1 MENKELNDVIEEKT
15 KKLAMSD
22 KLVRPEKKIMMCA
35 LYLMFY
41 RDRPRIFVRDMSLGK
56 VIFDAWLSVYKG
68 KAEELLQT
76 YKDGVKKDVMEELGM
91 TINDA
96 PVPTP
101 DSIKSKILIKLN
113 DVVMNESDPAKLAGA
128 LKVLDK
134 YEKDEKEVKKSKKA
148 SIYDDLKNI

>member
-1 MENKELNDVIEEKT
+1 
-15 KKLAMSD
+15 
-22 KLVRPEKKIMMCA
+22 
-35 LYLMFY
+35 
-41 RDRPRIFVRDMSLGK
+41 
-56 VIFDAWLSVYKG
+56 
-68 KAEELLQT
+68 
-76 YKDGVKKDVMEELGM
+76 VKKDVMEELGM

-113 DVVMNESDPAKLAGA
+113 DAVMNESDPAKLAGA

-134 YEKDEKEVKKSKKA
+134 YEKDEKEVKKTKKA

>member
-1 MENKELNDVIEEKT
+1 MEKEFKDVIEEKT

-41 RDRPRIFVRDMSLGK
+41 RDKPRIFVRDMSLGK

-76 YKDGVKKDVMEELGM
+76 YKDGVKKDIMEELGM
-91 TINDA
+91 SEGDA
-96 PVPTP
+96 PVPTA
-101 DSIKSKILIKLN
+101 DSIKRKILTKLK
-113 DVVMNESDPAKLAGA
+113 DAVQTESDPAKLAA
-128 LKVLDK
+128 TLKVLDK
-134 YEKDEKEVKKSKKA
+134 YEKDEKDVKKAKKTT
-148 SIYDDLKNI
+148 IYDDLKNI